1 MKVKKKSLKEYF
13 RDYQLGRLNKDENQ
27 IIDDWFSIDI
37 KDEIKAPANTIL
49 GHTSSKEEMYN
60 NINFVIRQK
69 SLKKNNYLVKWLSVA
84 CLLTAFITGAF
95 LVNNSFQN
103 KSEEKLSWKSYQTSA
118 GEVKQISLPD
128 GTKVWMNANT
138 KIQLR
143 SDFNAV
149 SKRTLRLD
157 FGEAFFQVKRD
168 TSKLF
173 SITTGKITTTV
184 LGTSFN
190 IRTYPEMDTYKI
202 AVASGKVKV
211 DFKNGKE
218 SRNLAAHL
226 TKDQVLKV
234 DAKSGSAGISTTNVS
249 LIGNWRL
256 NRSIYLDELT
266 LPQIG
271 QELSRQFK
279 IDVKVTGGP
288 NPNQQRYTLTLR
300 HQDLPTVLRQL
311 VLQTGM
317 NYQLNNKMLTINPS
331 R

>member
-13 RDYQLGRLNKDENQ
+13 RDYQLGRLNKDEKQ
-27 IIDDWFSIDI
+27 LIDDWFGIDI
-37 KDEIKAPANTIL
+37 TDEIKDPADSNL
-49 GHTSSKEEMYN
+49 LHLSSKEEMFD
-60 NINFVIRQK
+60 NINLVIRQK
-69 SLKKNNYLVKWLSVA
+69 SLKRSNHIVKWLSVA
-84 CLLTAFITGAF
+84 CLLAAFITGAF
-95 LVNNSFQN
+95 LVNSSLQN
-103 KSEEKLSWKSYQTSA
+103 KSEEKLSWKSYQTST
-118 GEVKQISLPD
+118 GEVKQILLPD

-138 KIQLR
+138 KMQLR

-149 SKRTLRLD
+149 SKRTLRLE

-168 TSKLF
+168 TSKPF

-190 IRTYPEMDTYKI
+190 IRSYPEMDTYKI

-211 DFKNGKE
+211 DFENGKKI
-218 SRNLAAHL
+218 RNLAAHL
-226 TKDQVLKV
+226 TKDQVLRV
-234 DAKSGSAGISTTNVS
+234 NATSGSGGISTTNVS

-256 NRSIYLDELT
+256 NRSIFLDELT

-279 IDVKVTGGP
+279 IDVKVTGDPDP
-288 NPNQQRYTLTLR
+288 NEQRYTLMLR
-300 HQDLPTVLRQL
+300 HQDLTTVLRQL

-317 NYQLNNKMLTINPS
+317 NYQLNNKMLTINPP

>member
-13 RDYQLGRLNKDENQ
+13 RDYQLGRLNKDEKE

-37 KDEIKAPANTIL
+37 KDEIKAPANPIL
-49 GHTSSKEEMYN
+49 SHTSSKEEVYN

-84 CLLTAFITGAF
+84 CLLTAIITGAF
-95 LVNNSFQN
+95 LVNDSLHN

-118 GEVKQISLPD
+118 GEAKQILLPD
-128 GTKVWMNANT
+128 GTKVWMNADT

-149 SKRTLRLD
+149 SKRTLRLE

-168 TSKLF
+168 TSKPF

-190 IRTYPEMDTYKI
+190 IRSYPEMDTYKI

-211 DFKNGKE
+211 DFENGKE
-218 SRNLAAHL
+218 IRNLAAHL
-226 TKDQVLKV
+226 TKDQVLSV
-234 DAKSGSAGISTTNVS
+234 NGTSGSAGISTLNVS

-266 LPQIG
+266 LPQIR

-279 IDVKVTGGP
+279 IDVKVTGDP
-288 NPNQQRYTLTLR
+288 DLNEQRYTLMLR
-300 HQDLPTVLRQL
+300 HQDLTTVLRQL

-317 NYQLNNKMLTINPS
+317 NYQLNNKMLTINPP